1 MSRELLKCRDVSAG
15 YGDRLILDK
24 VSFSIQEGEFV
35 GLIGS
40 NGTGKSTLIKCI
52 SGLLPLKSGEITIC
66 GKEHSRLKNRERARL
81 VAVVPQSYH
90 VEYDFTV
97 EDIVM
102 MGRNP
107 YLGFGQKES
116 QEDYEIVENAMELT
130 NTAMFRGRLYNEL
143 SGGERQRVILARAI
157 AQKPQIILL
166 DEPTS
171 ALDVHHQIEVMEL
184 IAGLNEQEHMT
195 VLAVLHDINMASR
208 FCRRMIMLQNGR
220 VAADGTPQEII
231 NRANMETL
239 YDMKL
244 VIRESPMFHKP
255 EIVPIRVMQEEKV
268 SGRFRIHVICGA
280 SGAVRLLEELDD
292 RGYEVTAG
300 VLNQGSEDWAVCRE
314 LGLNCVETAP
324 FTPVTEEKQRENLM
338 LMQDADIILVA
349 DVPFGVSN
357 LMNLEGLEAMPG
369 RIFFH
374 KNALSSDYTGGKLVP
389 LLEKIGKV
397 KKITW
402 FGDHDEFLRIL
413 KEQETGKKQEIE
425 KKRETEQKQKSGNQG
440 D

>member
-1 MSRELLKCRDVSAG
+1 MSRELLNCRNVSAG
-15 YGDRLILDK
+15 YGDRLILEN
-24 VSFSIQEGEFV
+24 VTFSVQEGEFV

-66 GKEHSRLKNRERARL
+66 GKAHSRLKNRERARL

-107 YLGFGQKES
+107 YLGLRKKES
-116 QEDYEIVENAMELT
+116 QEDYEIVKNAMEMT
-130 NTAMFRGRLYNEL
+130 NTEMFRGRLYNEL

-184 IAGLNEQEHMT
+184 IAGLNEKEHMT

-208 FCRRMIMLQNGR
+208 FCRRMIMLQDGK
-220 VAADGTPQEII
+220 VAAEGTPQEII
-231 NRANMETL
+231 NRENMEKL
-239 YDMKL
+239 YEMKL

-255 EIVPIRVMQEEKV
+255 EIVPIRVMQEEQV
-268 SGRFRIHVICGA
+268 GGRCRIHVICGA

-292 RGYEVTAG
+292 RGYELTAG
-300 VLNQGSEDWAVCRE
+300 VINQGSEDWAVCKE
-314 LGLNCVETAP
+314 LGLKCVEAEP
-324 FTPVTEEKQRENLM
+324 FTPVTEEKQKENLE
-338 LMQDADIILVA
+338 LMKDADIILVA
-349 DVPFGVSN
+349 DVPFGIGN
-357 LMNLEGLEAMPG
+357 LMNLQGLENMSG

-389 LLEKIGKV
+389 VLEKIGKV
-397 KKITW
+397 KKITY

-413 KEQETGKKQEIE
+413 KEQESKQS
-425 KKRETEQKQKSGNQG
+425 EQR
-440 D
+440 